1 MDNKLRELRNRKNL
15 TLTELSNQLSHLGI
29 NISADGLGK
38 YERGDREPKLSTWK
52 QLADFYK
59 VPVSD
64 LMGVDSDDMSQ
75 ILLDDYLRYEK
86 YFVEQHE
93 RMNKVPANDIAVS
106 SIAEAMD
113 LILTARGKY
122 SDSSEI
128 SMYINTLMTNL
139 KQLIINSNASS
150 EHDDENQNKHLYSE
164 TVNNFTTL
172 LDKIEAQN
180 KKASDD
186 KPETKG

>member
-1 MDNKLRELRNRKNL
+1 MDNKLRELRNRNNL
-15 TLTELSNQLSHLGI
+15 TLTELSKQLSYLGI
-29 NISADGLGK
+29 SISADGLGK

-86 YFVEQHE
+86 YFVEQNE

-180 KKASDD
+180 KKASD
-186 KPETKG
+186 

>member
-1 MDNKLRELRNRKNL
+1 MDNKLRELRNRNNL
-15 TLTELSNQLSHLGI
+15 TLTELSKQLSYLGI
-29 NISADGLGK
+29 SISADGLGK

-86 YFVEQHE
+86 YFVEQNE

-113 LILTARGKY
+113 LILTARSKY

-128 SMYINTLMTNL
+128 STYINTLMTNL
-139 KQLIINSNASS
+139 KQLIINSNTSS
-150 EHDDENQNKHLYSE
+150 EHDDENKNRHLYSE

-172 LDKIEAQN
+172 LDKIEEQN

-186 KPETKG
+186 

>member
-1 MDNKLRELRNRKNL
+1 MTTTNRIKELRTKQGK
-15 TLTELSNQLSHLGI
+15 TLRDVAKAVNTSNQ
-29 NISADGLGK
+29 NISNW
-38 YERGDREPKLSTWK
+38 ERGKSEPKLEMWK
-52 QLADFYK
+52 KLADYFG
-59 VPVSD
+59 VSVAE

-86 YFVEQHE
+86 YFVEQYE

-128 SMYINTLMTNL
+128 STYINTLMTNL
-139 KQLIINSNASS
+139 KQLIINSNTTS
-150 EHDDENQNKHLYSE
+150 EHDDENKNKHLYSE

-172 LDKIEAQN
+172 LDKIEEQN
-180 KKASDD
+180 KKSL
-186 KPETKG
+186 

>member
-1 MDNKLRELRNRKNL
+1 MDNKLRELRNRNNL
-15 TLTELSNQLSHLGI
+15 TLTELSKQLSYLGI
-29 NISADGLGK
+29 SISADGLGK

-86 YFVEQHE
+86 YFVEQNE

-128 SMYINTLMTNL
+128 STYINTLMTNL

-180 KKASDD
+180 KKASD
-186 KPETKG
+186 